1 MMQTTEQI
9 ASLSTDGVPE
19 EHVVQEYVIPVV
31 VPRRKPLYSAVKR
44 LFDFTMALLGLIVLC
59 IPMAIIAIVI
69 RLDSPGGVIFRQV
82 RLGKDARPFTMYKFR
97 SMRMDA
103 EKNGAQWANADDDRC
118 TRVGR
123 FLRRCRMDELP
134 QLWNILRG
142 DMSIVGPRPE
152 RPVFY
157 EEFETYIHG
166 FSHRLAVRPG
176 LTGYAQVNGGYDL
189 KPEEKIQFDMQYI
202 AQRSIWMDLKCIFKT
217 VRIVFT
223 HEGAK

>member
-1 MMQTTEQI
+1 MQTAEQT
-9 ASLSTDGVPE
+9 APLSTDGAPE
-19 EHVVQEYVIPVV
+19 EHVVQEYVIPAV
-31 VPRRKPLYSAVKR
+31 VPRRKPFYSAVKR
-44 LFDFTMALLGLIVLC
+44 LFDLTMALLGLVVLC

-69 RLDSPGGVIFRQV
+69 RLDSPGDVIFRQV

-103 EKNGAQWANADDDRC
+103 EKNGAQWTDADDDRC

-202 AQRSIWMDLKCIFKT
+202 AQRSIWMDLKCICKT